1 MLYEYLHRT
10 LNILIFCDVAMSE
23 EHKPVK
29 VEDFPEHIAL
39 MQSKKSIQFEKDYES
54 VMIDVDF
61 SQHASKLHVNASK
74 NRYKNI
80 IPCECQPTVNRS
92 LVCDVLS

>member
-1 MLYEYLHRT
+1 
-10 LNILIFCDVAMSE
+10 MSE
-23 EHKPVK
+23 QHKPVK

-39 MQSKKSIQFEKDYES
+39 MRSKKNIQFEEDYNS
-54 VMIDVDF
+54 VMIDVEDF

-80 IPCECQPTVNRS
+80 IPCESQLVVSRS
-92 LVCDVLS
+92 LVCDVLR